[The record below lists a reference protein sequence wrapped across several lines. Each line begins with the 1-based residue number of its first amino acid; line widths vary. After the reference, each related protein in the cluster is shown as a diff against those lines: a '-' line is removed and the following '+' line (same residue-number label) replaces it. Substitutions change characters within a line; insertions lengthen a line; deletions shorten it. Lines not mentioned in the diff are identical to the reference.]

1 MSSPDNTA
9 LPTPISADSVT
20 EWSDEFDVVVV
31 GFGMAGGSAALEAA
45 RSGARVL
52 VLERAAVYG
61 GTSAMAGGHFYLGG
75 GTAVQKAT
83 GIEDSA
89 EAMESYL
96 AAVAKEPEL
105 DKIHAYCVD
114 SVEHFDWLE
123 ALGFEFERTYFPGK
137 AVIQPGTEGLMYT
150 GNEKVWPFSEMA
162 KPAPRGHKV
171 PVPGDTGGAKLVLDC
186 LNDRLLEGNFA
197 GEVEIRY
204 ETGAS
209 ALVTDRSGAVVG
221 LAWRRFKEIGFIK
234 AKAVVIAAGGFVGN
248 ADMVAKYA
256 PSLGEKLFPLA
267 STYDD
272 GLGLRLGASVGGCLK
287 FMDEPFQT
295 APFYPPSVL
304 VTGLI
309 VNKNGDRF
317 VAEDS
322 YHSRTSAFVLE
333 QPDAAAYLIVDSAH
347 IEHPSFPLCPFIDGW
362 ETVEDMAAGLGIDA
376 DKLKATLDRY
386 NEFAR
391 KGEDPDFHKAAE
403 WLAPQDQGP
412 WGAYDLTLGKAMYAG
427 FTMGGLSTTVDGEVR
442 REDGSVIP
450 GLYAAGACAANLAQD
465 AKGYA
470 SGLQLGDGSYFGRRA
485 GRHAAVR

>member
-1 MSSPDNTA
+1 MSTE
-9 LPTPISADSVT
+9 LPAPISADTVT
-20 EWSDEFDVVVV
+20 EWTDEFDVVVV

-52 VLERAAVYG
+52 LLERAAVYG

-89 EAMESYL
+89 EEMAKYL
-96 AAVAKEPEL
+96 VAVTKEPEL
-105 DKIHAYCVD
+105 DKIEAYAHD

-123 ALGFEFERTYFPGK
+123 ALGFEFERSFFPGK
-137 AVIQPGTEGLMYT
+137 AVIQPGTEGVMYT
-150 GNEKVWPFSEMA
+150 GNEKVWPFNTMA
-162 KPAPRGHKV
+162 KPAARGHKV

-186 LNDRLLEGNFA
+186 LNDRLIEA
-197 GEVEIRY
+197 GVEIRY

-209 ALVTDRSGAVVG
+209 ALVTDTSGAVVG
-221 LAWRRFKEIGFIK
+221 VAWRKFKEAGYIRS
-234 AKAVVIAAGGFVGN
+234 KAVVIAAGGFVGN
-248 ADMVAKYA
+248 ADMVAEHT
-256 PSLGEKLFPLA
+256 PLLGSGKLFPLA

-272 GLGLRLGASVGGCLK
+272 GLGLRLGASVGGAWK
-287 FMDEPFQT
+287 FMDQAFQT
-295 APFYPPSVL
+295 APFYPPSIL
-304 VTGLI
+304 LTGII
-309 VNKNGDRF
+309 VNKNGERF

-322 YHSRTSAFVLE
+322 YHSRTSAFALE
-333 QPDAAAYLIVDSAH
+333 QPDATAYLIVDSAH

-362 ETVEDMAAGLGIDA
+362 ETVEEMAAGLGIDA
-376 DKLKATLDRY
+376 DKLTATLARY
-386 NEFAR
+386 NEHAAN
-391 KGEDPDFHKAAE
+391 GDDPEFHKGAE

-442 REDGSVIP
+442 REDDSVIP
-450 GLYAAGACAANLAQD
+450 GLYAAGACAANIAQD

-485 GRHAAVR
+485 GRHAAAR

>member
-1 MSSPDNTA
+1 MSGSDNTA
-9 LPTPISADSVT
+9 LPAPVSADTVA
-20 EWSDEFDVVVV
+20 EWSDEVDVVVV

-52 VLERAAVYG
+52 LLERAAVYG

-89 EAMESYL
+89 EEMAKYL
-96 AAVAKEPEL
+96 AAVSQEPEL
-105 DKIHAYCVD
+105 DKIEAYAQD

-137 AVIQPGTEGLMYT
+137 AVIQPGTEGLMFT

-171 PVPGDTGGAKLVLDC
+171 PIPGDTGGAKLVLDC
-186 LNDRLLEGNFA
+186 VNDRLLEGNFP

-209 ALVTDRSGAVVG
+209 ALVVDGDAVVG
-221 LAWRRFKEIGFIK
+221 LGWRRFTETGFIK
-234 AKAVVIAAGGFVGN
+234 AKAVIIAAGGFVGN

-256 PSLGEKLFPLA
+256 PSLGENLFPLA

-272 GLGLRLGASVGGCLK
+272 GLGLRLGASVGGAWK

-309 VNKNGDRF
+309 VNRDGDRF

-333 QPDAAAYLIVDSAH
+333 QPGSAAYLIVDSAH

-362 ETVEDMAAGLGIDA
+362 ETVEEMAAGLGIDA
-376 DKLKATLDRY
+376 SKLKATLDRY
-386 NEFAR
+386 NEYAAR
-391 KGEDPDFHKAAE
+391 GEDPDFHKAAD

-427 FTMGGLSTTVDGEVR
+427 FTMGGLSTTIDGEVR
-442 REDGSVIP
+442 RDDESVIP

-485 GRHAAVR
+485 GRHAAGR

>member
-1 MSSPDNTA
+1 VSTE
-9 LPTPISADSVT
+9 LPAPISAASVP
-20 EWSDEFDVVVV
+20 EWTDEFDVVVV
-31 GFGMAGGSAALEAA
+31 GFGIAGGSAALEAA
-45 RSGARVL
+45 RAGARVL
-52 VLERAAVYG
+52 LLERAAVYG

-89 EAMESYL
+89 EEMEKYL
-96 AAVAKEPEL
+96 VAVSKEPEQ
-105 DKIHAYCVD
+105 DKIHAYCQD

-123 ALGFEFERTYFPGK
+123 ALGFEFERSFFPGK
-137 AVIQPGTEGLMYT
+137 AVIQPGTEGVMFT
-150 GNEKVWPFSEMA
+150 GNEKVWPFKNMA

-171 PVPGDTGGAKLVLDC
+171 PIPGDTGGAKLVLDC
-186 LNDRLLEGNFA
+186 LNERLIEA
-197 GEVEIRY
+197 GVEIRY

-209 ALVTDRSGAVVG
+209 ALVTDDGSTEGAVVG
-221 LAWRRFKEIGFIK
+221 VAWRKFKETGFIR
-234 AKAVVIAAGGFVGN
+234 ANAVVIAAGGFVGN

-272 GLGLRLGASVGGCLK
+272 GLGLRLGRSVGAQLK
-287 FMDEPFQT
+287 FMDEPFIT
-295 APFYPPSVL
+295 APFYPPSIL
-304 VTGLI
+304 LKGLI

-333 QPDAAAYLIVDSAH
+333 QPEAKAFLIVDSAH

-362 ETVEDMAAGLGIDA
+362 ETVEEMAAGLGIPA
-376 DKLKATLDRY
+376 EKLQSTLDRY

-391 KGEDPDFHKAAE
+391 HGEDPDFHKAAE
-403 WLAPQDQGP
+403 WLAPQDHGP

-442 REDGSVIP
+442 REDGSVIS

-485 GRHAAVR
+485 GRHAASL